1 MKIPT
6 IRTAFRIQPGMGQA
20 GIRAGRPITIA
31 GESALPSEEISMTKT
46 KPFTTLPEPADC
58 PTVVMLGDLC
68 AVIALA
74 FLEPLALVCFFQLI
88 GA

>member
-1 MKIPT
+1 M
-6 IRTAFRIQPGMGQA
+6 
-20 GIRAGRPITIA
+20 
-31 GESALPSEEISMTKT
+31 LPMPQSSTQ
-46 KPFTTLPEPADC
+46 LPPEF

-68 AVIALA
+68 AAIALA